1 MDRIIRKTWECR
13 KSEAVD
19 KKRSSAKEEEYA
31 DCRDRGIAD
40 GGDENHLEVNIDSLD
55 ASAGLVGNFEM
66 PAWGRVGI
74 RSNTHH
80 RNQNAGNT
88 RTARSTG
95 LARLL
100 ESYQDTVEQ
109 TKYVAANI
117 AAKSDEINIL
127 LCNKKNWC
135 VSWRGMRHWQNF
147 KLCTVLLSMICVLH
161 TGRSYQ
167 LRRILTEVN
176 GIKSEKGN

>member
-19 KKRSSAKEEEYA
+19 KKRSSAKKEEYA

-55 ASAGLVGNFEM
+55 ASAGLVGNFKM

-109 TKYVAANI
+109 TKLYK
-117 AAKSDEINIL
+117 AKY
-127 LCNKKNWC
+127 C
-135 VSWRGMRHWQNF
+135 VSYNLFSSHFAIKNGSMLLRTLLLNLTKSTFYCVTKR
-147 KLCTVLLSMICVLH
+147 TVVVLH